1 MTQNILFKLFK
12 YFFITFSLLL
22 PNSNDEGISD
32 INFSVLNA
40 ASEISTKEV
49 LEYEKIAVL
58 MTNQNDRS
66 RFYSVM
72 AVEIQRRTDDL
83 DQKFNKKKLFYFD
96 KINLYEAE
104 LSLPQYVNKMPKIDF
119 GELFDLNKQI
129 NHLDTYIENKNNVEL
144 SAEIYRKKII
154 EYRKYL
160 KKYRNYFIAL
170 DNLYYCI
177 TPIDFKESLYL
188 YNKVVNKLFS

>member
-1 MTQNILFKLFK
+1 MFKF
-12 YFFITFSLLL
+12 FFITFSLLL
-22 PNSNDEGISD
+22 PNSNDEEISD

-58 MTNQNDRS
+58 ITNQNDRS

-83 DQKFNKKKLFYFD
+83 DQKFNQKKLFYFD

-104 LSLPQYVNKMPKIDF
+104 LNLPQYVNKMPKIDF

-129 NHLDTYIENKNNVEL
+129 IHLDTYIENKNNVKL

-154 EYRKYL
+154 EYRKHL
-160 KKYRNYFIAL
+160 KIYRNYFIAL

-177 TPIDFKESLYL
+177 TTIDFKESLYI